1 MKSILLLSAYR
12 SDSHAHWADGLQAQ
26 LNADWRVFELP
37 GRYFRWR
44 IRGNPLSWYQPL
56 QTLLQDWQPDHVLAT
71 SMVDLATLRGLVPQL
86 ASVPTSYYFHENQF
100 AYPVSQQQH
109 ASVDPQM
116 VQLYGALAAQQ
127 LLFNSAYNR
136 DSFLQGLAALLKRL
150 PDQVPLGVVDQLQ
163 QRSKILPVMVE
174 PVATQARAGVESAK
188 KCADEG
194 VAPLV
199 LWNHRWEYDKRPD
212 RLLALLRQLEQPVR
226 LALLGSRPRQVPEA
240 LSAIRQEFR
249 DWIVVDDFPPREEY
263 LRWLQQADVAV
274 SCADHEFQGLAM
286 LEAVS
291 AGATPLVPDALC
303 YREQYPPQCRYAVGD
318 MQAAAAKL
326 DHWQQLPAA
335 DIDSWMAPAV
345 KARWVAWLEQS
356 CTDALA

>member
-1 MKSILLLSAYR
+1 MKSILMLSAYR
-12 SDSHAHWADGLQAQ
+12 SDSHAQWADGLQRQ
-26 LNADWRVFELP
+26 LQADWRVFELP

-44 IRGNPLSWYQPL
+44 IRGNPLSWLQPL
-56 QTLLQDWQPDHVLAT
+56 QTLLQGWQPDHVLAT
-71 SMVDLATLRGLVPQL
+71 SMVDLATLRGLLPQL
-86 ASVPTSYYFHENQF
+86 AAVPASYYFHENQF

-150 PDQVPLGVVDQLQ
+150 PDQVPLGVVEQLQ
-163 QRSKILPVMVE
+163 QRSQILPVMVE
-174 PVATQARAGVESAK
+174 PVAISPRAASSL
-188 KCADEG
+188 
-194 VAPLV
+194 PLV

-212 RLLALLRQLEQPVR
+212 RFLALLRQLHQPVR
-226 LALLGSRPRQVPEA
+226 LALLGSRPQQVPAA
-240 LSAIRQEFR
+240 LMAIRQEFS
-249 DWIVVDDFPPREEY
+249 DWIVVDDFPPRDEY

-291 AGATPLVPDALC
+291 AGAKPLVPDALC
-303 YREQYPPQCRYAVGD
+303 YREQYPPQCRYIAGD

-326 DHWQQLPAA
+326 QNWQQLPAA
-335 DIDSWMAPAV
+335 DIGAWLAPAV
-345 KARWVAWLEQS
+345 KARWQSWLGKIS
-356 CTDALA
+356 NGGLA